1 MTVNKLAQSNFVA
14 AACKYVGQPQP
25 KVCAANSSAVRH
37 TSVPLIGFLF
47 YILAK
52 LYALQ

>member
-1 MTVNKLAQSNFVA
+1 MKVNKLAQTDFVGA
-14 AACKYVGQPQP
+14 LCKYVGQPQP
-25 KVCAANSSAVRH
+25 KVCAAHSSAVRH

-47 YILAK
+47 CILVK